1 MTTSYKQTI
10 GNTTHISKVKPTTGK
25 YETITLPNPQPLVE
39 EKETIET
46 LFLEL
51 NKLRN
56 KIESLKS

>member
-10 GNTTHISKVKPTTGK
+10 GNTTHISEFKPMTGTYK
-25 YETITLPNPQPLVE
+25 TITLPDPQPLVD
-39 EKETIET
+39 EKETIES

-51 NKLRN
+51 NKLRD

>member
-10 GNTTHISKVKPTTGK
+10 GNTTHISEVKPKTGTF
-25 YETITLPNPQPLVE
+25 EIITLPEPQPLVE
-39 EKETIET
+39 EKQTIES

-51 NKLRN
+51 NKLRD

>member
-10 GNTTHISKVKPTTGK
+10 GNTTHISDVKPKTGTF
-25 YETITLPNPQPLVE
+25 ETITLPDPQPLVE
-39 EKETIET
+39 EKQTIES

-51 NKLRN
+51 NKLRD